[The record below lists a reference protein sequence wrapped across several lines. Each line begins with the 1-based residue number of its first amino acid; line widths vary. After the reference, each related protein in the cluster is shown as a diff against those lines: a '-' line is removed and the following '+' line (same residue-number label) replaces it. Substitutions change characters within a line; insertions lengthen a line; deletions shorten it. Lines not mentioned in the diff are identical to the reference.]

1 MPTEP
6 RSVYEELLPLL
17 RPDSIAVIGA
27 AREPHKMGHQIVK
40 NLIAGGFPEERIFP
54 VNPNAHQILGLRC
67 YPSVRDI
74 PHDVQMAIIAVPAKL
89 VLQVVGEC
97 GDKRVKAVAVI
108 AGGFKEAG
116 NAQEEEEIVE
126 ICKQAGMRLLGPNI
140 VGIADTVKKVN
151 ATFVESPP
159 IKGDIGFVSQS
170 GALAM
175 VVAEWTRQRDIGLSD
190 LVSIG
195 NRADVNETDMI
206 QFFGED
212 KHTSVIA
219 LYIEGVL
226 DGQRFIQVAKNVS
239 KSKPIVALKAGKAS
253 RTAAAILS
261 HTGSLAGSEAAY
273 EAAFKQSG
281 ITRAPTIAE
290 LFDWASALTMLPLPK
305 GEETVILT
313 NGGGAG
319 IMATDAAEAFN
330 VNLMS
335 LSSELAERI
344 RKFMPPF
351 GSVLN
356 PIDLT
361 GMARVEDYE
370 GAIQTLLSDE
380 KVKNIIVVYCDTPI
394 TDPVEVANAIIRV
407 SRSSPVRKPIVTNFI
422 GGEEC
427 ITGMRRLIRHGIPA
441 YATPEEAVASLGQL
455 LDRFRFLNRSDQ
467 EWAGIKADR
476 KKAGSVIDT
485 VRQEGRRVLM
495 PSEAA
500 TVAAAYGI
508 PTPNRAVVSNPAA
521 AAEKAER
528 FGYPVVLEVESPDVV
543 HKVDVGGIRMNLASK
558 SQVRKAFD
566 EIRKSVSA
574 KVRGADIRGIAV
586 RKMLPQGRELFVGM
600 HRDNTFGP
608 LVSFGSGGTLVELY
622 KDVSFRVAP
631 LTATDAEGMM
641 KETKA
646 YDLIKGMR
654 GQEPGDFN
662 AVVDTIMRVAKLS
675 EDFTEI
681 TDIDINPLFLYGAT
695 DKPGPL
701 LAADVKIMIESKL

>member
-1 MPTEP
+1 MSTES
-6 RSVYEELLPLL
+6 RSVYEEILSLL

-27 AREPHKMGHQIVK
+27 SREPHKMGHTIVK
-40 NLIAGGFPEERIFP
+40 NLIVGGFPKEKIFP
-54 VNPNAHQILGLRC
+54 VNPNAHQILGLKC
-67 YPSVRDI
+67 YPSVKDV
-74 PHDVQMAIIAVPAKL
+74 PSDVQMAIIAVPAKSVPQ
-89 VLQVVGEC
+89 VLREC
-97 GDKRVKAVAVI
+97 GEKRVKAVAVI

-116 NAQEEEEIVE
+116 NAQEEREIVE
-126 ICKQAGMRLLGPNI
+126 ICKLAGMRLLGPNI

-159 IKGDIGFVSQS
+159 IKGDIGFISQS

-195 NRADVNETDMI
+195 NRADVNETDLV
-206 QFFGED
+206 QFFGDD
-212 KHTSVIA
+212 KHTCVIA
-219 LYIEGVL
+219 LYIEGVM
-226 DGQRFIQVAKNVS
+226 DGQRFIRVARNVS

-273 EAAFKQSG
+273 EAAFKQAG
-281 ITRAPTIAE
+281 VIRAPTISE
-290 LFDWASALTMLPLPK
+290 LFEWASALTMLPLPK

-335 LSSELAERI
+335 LSNDLAERV

-351 GSVLN
+351 GSALN

-370 GAIQTLLSDE
+370 GAVETLLNDE
-380 KVKNIIVVYCDTPI
+380 KVKNIIVLYCDTPI
-394 TDPVEVANAIIRV
+394 THPVEVANAIIRA
-407 SRSSPVRKPIVTNFI
+407 SRSSAVQKPIVTNFI

-427 ITGMRRLIRHGIPA
+427 VTGMRRLVKHRIPA
-441 YATPEEAVASLGQL
+441 YDTPEEAVAALGQL
-455 LDRFRFLNRSDQ
+455 LYRFRFLNKNDREQ
-467 EWAGIKADR
+467 VEIKADR
-476 KKAGSVIDT
+476 EKANSVIDPAK
-485 VRQEGRRVLM
+485 REGRRVLM

-500 TVAAAYGI
+500 TVAGAYGI
-508 PTPNRAVVSNPAA
+508 PTPDRMVACNRTAAVMEAD
-521 AAEKAER
+521 KL
-528 FGYPVVLEVESPDVV
+528 GYPVVLEVESPDVV
-543 HKVDVGGIRMNLASK
+543 HKVDVGGIRMNLTGK
-558 SQVRKAFD
+558 SQVREAF
-566 EIRKSVSA
+566 EGITRSVST

-600 HRDNTFGP
+600 HRDATFGP
-608 LVSFGSGGTLVELY
+608 LISFGSGGTLIELH

-631 LTATDAEGMM
+631 LTVGDAKEMM
-641 KETKA
+641 RETKA
-646 YDLIKGMR
+646 YDLIQGIR

-662 AVVDTIMRVAKLS
+662 AVVEIILRVAKLS
-675 EDFTEI
+675 EDFPEI
-681 TDIDINPLFLYGAT
+681 TDVDINPLFLYGAT
-695 DKPGPL
+695 EKLGPP
-701 LAADVKIMIESKL
+701 LAADVKIMIDPRQ